1 MSSVNSSPVNQ
12 NHLDKNGVLIPDIES
27 CDPVEILEL
36 MGYTFG
42 AVAQAYVDRHPDHF
56 NDFMMSLI
64 DDVAEREDMVYDT
77 DTDHE
82 IRQLQEVVERQKNRI
97 AEIEKIGLE
106 DYNSI
111 LYLYPKIVEQT
122 KIISQ
127 LEEKVEEQKKMIKS
141 NGTSS
146 TQALV
151 DRLCGG
157 GGDGDEV
164 VELSGKV
171 GDVIGGLFPDM
182 EEFSSLLNAG
192 FHIEL
197 EKADLKLRRN
207 IHGLEKLLTQG
218 REYDIGGNPDPDQ
231 NRRIMFLVEHT
242 LLTTPAGFKW
252 NWNDASIQRDFVLHR
267 EEQQRRGSLFIDGK
281 LPFQYQR
288 MNCPA
293 LHRAI
298 TIFMY
303 GNTEWGKDWRN
314 GINSEGLKI

>member
-1 MSSVNSSPVNQ
+1 
-12 NHLDKNGVLIPDIES
+12 LEDYKKI
-27 CDPVEILEL
+27 VEQTKIISQLE
-36 MGYTFG
+36 
-42 AVAQAYVDRHPDHF
+42 
-56 NDFMMSLI
+56 
-64 DDVAEREDMVYDT
+64 
-77 DTDHE
+77 
-82 IRQLQEVVERQKNRI
+82 EVVERQKNKI
-97 AEIEKIGLE
+97 AKIWNLPTL
-106 DYNSI
+106 DAYKRRSS
-111 LYLYPKIVEQT
+111 KIVEQT

-127 LEEKVEEQKKMIKS
+127 LEEKVEEQKAAFVCGAHLSIELLLQELEKKTNRS
-141 NGTSS
+141 LGHLRFLYLNPPCDNCGDTHGRFVDGVSYCEHCWDCVPDKTTSS
-146 TQALV
+146 TEALV

-298 TIFMY
+298 IIFMY
-303 GNTEWGKDWRN
+303 GTTEWGKNWRN